1 MNISKLVVPHFSG
14 NHQFHYIPKPIF
26 IIPPEGY
33 NYYKD
38 MKQKALDIIEEYYG
52 NTPELKELLLAHSEA
67 VAAKAKEC
75 AEQRDLTGS
84 LDMEFVEEASLLHD
98 LGIFLTDAPS
108 IHCHGSMPYI
118 CHGIA
123 GAGLLELEDMPRHA
137 RVAERHTGAGLTAA
151 EIEAQKLPL
160 PRTDMLPETMEE
172 KLICYADKF
181 FSKSGDP
188 KKEKSLEKVMEQM
201 KSHGEDTLARFM
213 ELHRLFGSQD

>member
-1 MNISKLVVPHFSG
+1 
-14 NHQFHYIPKPIF
+14 
-26 IIPPEGY
+26 
-33 NYYKD
+33 
-38 MKQKALDIIEEYYG
+38 
-52 NTPELKELLLAHSEA
+52 
-67 VAAKAKEC
+67 
-75 AEQRDLTGS
+75 
-84 LDMEFVEEASLLHD
+84 
-98 LGIFLTDAPS
+98 
-108 IHCHGSMPYI
+108 
-118 CHGIA
+118 
-123 GAGLLELEDMPRHA
+123 MPRHA

-213 ELHRLFGSQD
+213 ELHRLFGPQD